1 MTIKEIEEALEEG
14 KGLKT
19 IAQAY
24 SEIANLKIKR
34 IRGEV
39 ERNRVFFQEI
49 SRVYA
54 LIKKLAEKKKVN
66 TLKPKRLVSLII
78 TSNYRFYGSINEDLI
93 EFFINTAQKLDG
105 EVILLGRAAIDYFK
119 TNQIFTNPKS
129 ILLKADQ
136 PDSSELLGLINTIK
150 DYNQVLIFHSRLKSL
165 LVQEPII
172 TDITATSGSNEKVI
186 GNERLQKDN
195 FKFIFEPELPKI
207 LAFFDSQILTLL
219 LESTFLE
226 SELSRTASRFITMDQ
241 AENEANKFIFEYEKL
256 EAFSK
261 RNLANNQILENFA
274 TIMAARNLIR
284 S

>member
-14 KGLKT
+14 QGLKT